1 VLAFSIAAVCSL
13 SLMIDLYIR
22 CNAIVI
28 NQIGIWISS
37 FVEPIY
43 YNDYWY
49 NPGDFVLWEK
59 FLRINNEAFAGG
71 GMYSDLINSV
81 TFFLPI
87 HILTIF
93 CFIIYIVSVS
103 GFQKNAIR
111 INVLAFWGVHSCL
124 IVFAWTGHYLPSIFQ
139 VEIPLLGLRRGIFAA
154 APYVLLASFLSLSS
168 GTSVGAIVALGPI
181 AIQLAQKSG
190 ADLNL
195 IGASLLGGA
204 MFGDNLSVISDTT
217 IAAAQ
222 TLGSSMKDKFR
233 TNFYLAAP
241 AVVLTVVILLIIGFS
256 NPVAPI
262 AYTPTPISW
271 ELIFPY
277 LVVLVLAFLG
287 LDVFLVLVIG
297 IFLAGAI
304 GLWQGNLTW
313 LSFAKASYEGFTSM
327 TEIFLLSLLTG
338 GLAALVEK
346 AGGIQ
351 YLLNKIEA
359 KISSA
364 KSAQLGAG
372 LITGLVNLCIA
383 NNTVSILISGKVLR
397 PISERFEVPARK
409 MASVID
415 IFACIVQ
422 GLLPYGAQV
431 LLIIGYSKNKINYV
445 DMLSHSYY
453 LGLLFL
459 MVVGSMFWG
468 RSRNVVSSGD

>member
-1 VLAFSIAAVCSL
+1 MNHTKANFLSLLPFLIFVGTFLGAGIVLQDFYALPSPIAVSIGIIAAFAMSRLPHQEKIKTFLHGCGESSVLTMCIIYLLAGAFSTVA
-13 SLMIDLYIR
+13 
-22 CNAIVI
+22 
-28 NQIGIWISS
+28 Q
-37 FVEPIY
+37 
-43 YNDYWY
+43 
-49 NPGDFVLWEK
+49 
-59 FLRINNEAFAGG
+59 
-71 GMYSDLINSV
+71 
-81 TFFLPI
+81 
-87 HILTIF
+87 
-93 CFIIYIVSVS
+93 VS
-103 GFQKNAIR
+103 GSVDAVVNI
-111 INVLAFWGVHSCL
+111 
-124 IVFAWTGHYLPSIFQ
+124 
-139 VEIPLLGLRRGIFAA
+139 GLTYISADYYALGIF
-154 APYVLLASFLSLSS
+154 LLASFLSLSS

-313 LSFAKASYEGFTSM
+313 LSFAKSSYEGFTSM

-468 RSRNVVSSGD
+468 RSRNLVPSIGSGIC